1 MRFSREML
9 KNVKNHFFDWTKQKK
24 SKPKDLLEKNRTKL
38 ILGTKGENKFYQPQN
53 RERTEYYHKMV
64 ADRLV
69 PICKYKLD
77 SIIL

>member
-1 MRFSREML
+1 MRFSRML
-9 KNVKNHFFDWTKQKK
+9 KNVKNHLFDWTKEKK

-38 ILGTKGENKFYQPQN
+38 ILGTDGEKYCRN
-53 RERTEYYHKMV
+53 RGAYYHKMV